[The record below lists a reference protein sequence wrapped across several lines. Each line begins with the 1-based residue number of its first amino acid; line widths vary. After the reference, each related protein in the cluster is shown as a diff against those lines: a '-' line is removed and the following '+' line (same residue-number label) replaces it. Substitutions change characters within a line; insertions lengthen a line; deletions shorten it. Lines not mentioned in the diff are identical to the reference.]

1 MFSIKPSLQ
10 FEETTLV
17 PLHLRT
23 QRFNKI
29 RSFFINYTRSSKN
42 FDFDQLLTVNR
53 ASSLLNVTMLP
64 IFLSSTCSLSKG
76 VDFTTA
82 SSILEPGQQSS
93 FLASSIC

>member
-1 MFSIKPSLQ
+1 MFSIKPSPQ

-23 QRFNKI
+23 QRFSKI
-29 RSFFINYTRSSKN
+29 HSFFINYTRSSKN

-64 IFLSSTCSLSKG
+64 IFLSSILLSIKR
-76 VDFTTA
+76 
-82 SSILEPGQQSS
+82 
-93 FLASSIC
+93 C